1 MTMTNMTTINKM
13 AKNGIVQKTRM
24 STLQLAARGGLI
36 GLLMFG
42 AAGCETFDAN
52 LATAAALEAVQAATL
67 SDDQIR
73 SLSRQAAVE
82 QDAQNTVAPASSSY
96 AQRLAR
102 LVQRHTTEQG
112 VTLNYKVYL
121 SDQVNAFAMAD
132 GTVRVYSGLMDK
144 LTDEELLFVIGHEV
158 GHVVKG
164 HSKRAAQVAYTAS
177 AARKGAAALGG
188 TAGNIAKSEIGAL
201 SQQII
206 TAQFSQHEEK
216 DADDFGLT
224 FMQQHG
230 YSTDAAVSAL
240 RKLGHTGGGLLSS
253 HPNPQARA
261 DRLAERL

>member
-1 MTMTNMTTINKM
+1 MMKKSI
-13 AKNGIVQKTRM
+13 KTV
-24 STLQLAARGGLI
+24 ARSSLI
-36 GLLMFG
+36 GALVLC
-42 AAGCETFDAN
+42 AVGCETFDAS

-67 SDDQIR
+67 TDDQIR
-73 SLSRQAAVE
+73 SLSRQAAAE
-82 QDAQNTVAPASSSY
+82 QDTKNPVAPASSAY
-96 AQRLAR
+96 AQRLNR
-102 LVQRHTTEQG
+102 LVQRHTNEQG
-112 VTLNYKVYL
+112 IALNYKVYL

-144 LTDEELLFVIGHEV
+144 LKDDELLFVIGHEV

-188 TAGNIAKSEIGAL
+188 TAGSIAQSEIGAL

-216 DADDFGLT
+216 DADDFGLS
-224 FMQQHG
+224 FMKRYG
-230 YSTDAAVSAL
+230 YPVSAAVSAL
-240 RKLGHTGGGLLSS
+240 RKLGDTGGGLLSS
-253 HPNPQARA
+253 HPNPQSRA